1 MGKLIHILAGLLLV
15 PLLGAAPETAVTPAA
30 DSAAGAAPA
39 SPSVS
44 SVSSVP
50 AAAPTAPPSAQKV
63 LGPSRYAGADV
74 KGYVES
80 LGARFAIRT
89 RAGDP
94 FGQIQDPDAKP
105 VVDRTVKKIVR
116 RGAPVTATPLSE
128 IVGYLKISMI
138 MPKTRRFVIDGHT
151 LGVGDKLPLNFR
163 SSKIVVEITEV
174 SPSRIVFRNVET
186 GETGVHQLDLLPQG
200 ITRGNKPEKVPGM
213 TPLNSATA
221 LEIQVP
227 ASSPASNPNNP

>member
-1 MGKLIHILAGLLLV
+1 
-15 PLLGAAPETAVTPAA
+15 
-30 DSAAGAAPA
+30 
-39 SPSVS
+39 
-44 SVSSVP
+44 
-50 AAAPTAPPSAQKV
+50 
-63 LGPSRYAGADV
+63 V

-80 LGARFAIRT
+80 LAARFAIRT
-89 RAGDP
+89 RTGDP

-105 VVDRTVKKIVR
+105 VVDRTVKKIIR
-116 RGAPVTATPLSE
+116 RAAPVTATPLSE

-138 MPKTRRFVIDGHT
+138 MPKTRRFVIDGRT

-163 SSKIVVEITEV
+163 SSKIEVEITEV

-186 GETGVHQLDLLPQG
+186 GETGVHQLDLLPRG

-213 TPLNSATA
+213 TPLNSGAA

-227 ASSPASNPNNP
+227 ASSPAANPNNP